1 MWLDEISSA
10 LFVGT
15 LEVAGQAGK
24 VLIWEP
30 FLHTSFQ
37 CSPSV
42 LVRRSVGVL
51 ETY

>member
-1 MWLDEISSA
+1 MWLDEDQQC
-10 LFVGT
+10 LVVGT

-30 FLHTSFQ
+30 FLHTSIQ